1 MTVKPETPH
10 RQERRTLRRSP
21 DRRMLGGVAAGVAA
35 YYSLNVT
42 YVRAAFL
49 AMAIFGGAGVPLYL
63 AAWALIPEEDTGT
76 VLAETG
82 LHRVVGQ
89 LS

>member
-10 RQERRTLRRSP
+10 RQERTTLRRSP
-21 DRRMLGGVAAGVAA
+21 DRRMLGGVAAGVAT

-63 AAWALIPEEDTGT
+63 AAWALIPEDTGT

-82 LHRVVGQ
+82 QHRVVGQ
-89 LS
+89 LW